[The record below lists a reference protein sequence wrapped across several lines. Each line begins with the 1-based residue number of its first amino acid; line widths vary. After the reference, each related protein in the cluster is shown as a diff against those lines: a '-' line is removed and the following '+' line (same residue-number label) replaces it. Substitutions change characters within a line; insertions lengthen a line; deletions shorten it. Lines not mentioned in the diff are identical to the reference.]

1 MGMKKILLCLLTFLL
16 VPSMWAFG
24 QEKAPETKE
33 VILERAEKITY
44 DSKNEVFNASGNV
57 VIIQGENRIE
67 CGELSFSLRE
77 NRGSFRGGVR
87 VTRGKTEIRALT
99 MEGDLDRE
107 LYTFHEGVEL
117 RKERESEGETSV
129 ILWKAETLSYNGKN
143 EEAWSEGGVEIAWKE
158 VLLRADRAHYFPKDE
173 AKGEEERMVLE
184 GNVVITEKER
194 EIQVAQ
200 AVYFLDTEKLEASG
214 ITRAKFVIR
223 EKE

>member
-1 MGMKKILLCLLTFLL
+1 MGMKKILLCLLAFLL
-16 VPSMWAFG
+16 VPSVWAFG
-24 QEKAPETKE
+24 EEKSPGTKE

-44 DSKNEVFNASGNV
+44 DSKNEAFNASGNV
-57 VIIQGENRIE
+57 VVIQGENRIE

-99 MEGDLDRE
+99 MEGDFDRE
-107 LYTFHEGVEL
+107 LYTFQGDVEL
-117 RKERESEGETSV
+117 RKERESEGEASV
-129 ILWKAETLSYNGKN
+129 ILWKAEALFYNGKN
-143 EEAWSEGGVEIAWKE
+143 EEAWSEGGVEITWKE
-158 VLLRADRAHYFPKDE
+158 VLLRADRAHYFPRDE
-173 AKGEEERMVLE
+173 AEGEGERVVLE

-200 AVYFLDTEKLEASG
+200 AVYFLDTETLEASG
-214 ITRAKFVIR
+214 ITRARFVIR